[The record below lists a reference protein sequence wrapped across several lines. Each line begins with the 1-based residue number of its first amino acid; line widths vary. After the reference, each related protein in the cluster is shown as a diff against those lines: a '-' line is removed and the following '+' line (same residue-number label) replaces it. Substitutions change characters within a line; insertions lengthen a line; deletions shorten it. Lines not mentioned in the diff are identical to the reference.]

1 MRGKPGLRAP
11 RALRGGLIPA
21 RAGKTPSHRRPA
33 SAGGAHPRACGEN
46 CPDSQ
51 VSPTRGGSS
60 PRVRGKRAL
69 VLDCDFEGRLIP
81 ARAGKTFVGC
91 TSSPSGSAHPR
102 ACGENPAFTAMLAM
116 LAGSSPRVRGKHS
129 RGGGADHFSRLIPAR
144 AGKTC
149 GGARSRSPPGAHPR
163 ACGENDGGFVAPLVV
178 EGSSPRVRGKRA
190 LVLDCDFEGRL
201 IPARAGKTFVGCTSS
216 PSGSAHPRACGE
228 NSSVR
233 APVPATTGSSPRVRG
248 KLLQASLAL
257 ARLRLI
263 PARAGKT

>member
-1 MRGKPGLRAP
+1 MASF
-11 RALRGGLIPA
+11 RAL
-21 RAGKTPSHRRPA
+21 A
-33 SAGGAHPRACGEN
+33 SGR
-46 CPDSQ
+46 
-51 VSPTRGGSS
+51 GSS
-60 PRVRGKRAL
+60 PRVRGKLLHRHRRP
-69 VLDCDFEGRLIP
+69 FERRLIP
-81 ARAGKTFVGC
+81 ARAGKTS
-91 TSSPSGSAHPR
+91 TAEPLAAHSSAHPR

-228 NSSVR
+228 NVALSVR
-233 APVPATTGSSPRVRG
+233 RTARAGSSPRVRG
-248 KLLQASLAL
+248 KRYIDAGDTGA
-257 ARLRLI
+257 ARLI
-263 PARAGKT
+263 PARAGKTPP